1 MSNAPH
7 MTIEE
12 LDEMM
17 RLAMQKLTV
26 REIAAKINR
35 SHQAVYKQFQVFN
48 IPTDAKY
55 RNPTQ
60 IFNKISSGYV
70 EPPYSQNTFNT
81 LLATVEGLIND
92 MQDVRQNIVWAI
104 EQTKILKEVE

>member
-12 LDEMM
+12 IDEMM

-26 REIAAKINR
+26 REIAAKIGR
-35 SHQAVYKQFQVFN
+35 SHQAVYRQFELFK

-55 RNPTQ
+55 RNSIQ
-60 IFNKISSGYV
+60 IYNKISTGYV
-70 EPPYSQNTFNT
+70 EPPYSQDTFNT

-92 MQDVRQNIVWAI
+92 MQQVRQNIVWAI
-104 EQTKILKEVE
+104 EQTKTLKEAE

>member
-1 MSNAPH
+1 M
-7 MTIEE
+7 EE
-12 LDEMM
+12 INEMM

-26 REIAAKINR
+26 REIAAKIGR
-35 SHQAVYKQFQVFN
+35 SHQAVYRQFQVFK
-48 IPTDAKY
+48 IPADVKY

-60 IFNKISSGYV
+60 IFNKISTGYV

-92 MQDVRQNIVWAI
+92 MQEVKQNIVWAI
-104 EQTKILKEVE
+104 QQTEILKEEK